1 MTDKFDKTYNK
12 LAQLKTKLDLVSEDE
27 KKVIE
32 KEMKD
37 LEYILAYLEYMW
49 LYE

>member
-12 LAQLKTKLDLVSEDE
+12 LMELKVKLEVSSEDE
-27 KKVIE
+27 KELIE
-32 KEMKD
+32 KEIKEV
-37 LEYILAYLEYMW
+37 EYILAYLEYTW

>member
-12 LAQLKTKLDLVSEDE
+12 LMELKTKLEVSSEDE
-27 KKVIE
+27 KQLIE
-32 KEMKD
+32 EKIKEV
-37 LEYILAYLEYMW
+37 EYILAYMEYMW

>member
-12 LAQLKTKLDLVSEDE
+12 LMDLKTKLDLVSEDE

-32 KEMKD
+32 KEVKE
-37 LEYILAYLEYMW
+37 LEYILAYMEYLW